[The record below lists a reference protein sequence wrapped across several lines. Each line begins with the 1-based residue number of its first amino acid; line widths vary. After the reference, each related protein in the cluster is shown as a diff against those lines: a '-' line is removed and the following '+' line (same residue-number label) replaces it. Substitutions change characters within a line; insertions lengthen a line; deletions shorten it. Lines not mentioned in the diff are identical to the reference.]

1 MLMKTEAHF
10 KTLYIAKDFAL
21 QNINDK
27 KIMIIQLIDGRYYV
41 KSAET
46 DRDISLITDFLLDY
60 MSDNNCYILGFACNF
75 KGWNSEC
82 KLFIDI
88 NY

>member
-1 MLMKTEAHF
+1 MKTEAHF

-21 QNINDK
+21 QNIEDN
-27 KIMIIQLIDGRYYV
+27 KIMIIQLIDGLYYV

-46 DRDISLITDFLLDY
+46 DKDISLITDYLMDY
-60 MSDNNCYILGFACNF
+60 MSDNNCYIIGFACHFN
-75 KGWNSEC
+75 GWNSDC

>member
-21 QNINDK
+21 QNIEDN
-27 KIMIIQLIDGRYYV
+27 KIMIIQLIDGCYYV

-46 DRDISLITDFLLDY
+46 DKDISLITDFLLDY
-60 MSDNNCYILGFACNF
+60 MSDNNCYIIGFACHFN
-75 KGWNSEC
+75 GWNSDC